1 MDWNSLWTWVYTPW
15 FTVGDTDITLARVA
29 GLFFILAF
37 AWWFSSVLEKGLR
50 RVALHGRN
58 HATASTVYAFTRLVR
73 YAVWIAG
80 TLVGLN
86 YLGFSLASLAF
97 LGGAI
102 GIGIGFG
109 LQNIFSNFISGI
121 IILVEKTLKIGDFVD
136 LQSGVRGT
144 VTEIGMRYTRVTTN
158 DSVDVLVPNSEFIN
172 GRVTNWTF
180 HERNRRIRVPFG
192 VAYGSDKEQV
202 REAGIAAA
210 CAVPG
215 TIIDELHPADVR
227 LVNFGESSLDFE
239 VLVWVGPEAIGRPGG
254 THARILWTL
263 ETELTK
269 RGIEIPNPQR
279 DLHIRSGTVAVTMAD
294 KEEAGVERSQ
304 RGREA
309 RTTPM
314 VGSART

>member
-1 MDWNSLWTWVYTPW
+1 MDWQTISAWVHTPW
-15 FTVGDTDITLARVA
+15 FTVGETHITLARVA
-29 GLFFILAF
+29 GLFFILGF
-37 AWWFSSVLEKGLR
+37 AWWASSMLEKGLR
-50 RVALHGRN
+50 RVALRGR
-58 HATASTVYAFTRLVR
+58 HQAPSSTVYAFTRLVR
-73 YAVWIAG
+73 YVVWIVG
-80 TLVGLN
+80 TLIGLT
-86 YLGFSLASLAF
+86 YLGFNLASLAF

-102 GIGIGFG
+102 GLGIGFG

-144 VTEIGMRYTRVTTN
+144 VTEIGMRYTRITTN

-210 CAVPG
+210 RSVKG
-215 TIIDELHPADVR
+215 TIIDEVHPADVR
-227 LVNFGESSLDFE
+227 LINFGESSLDFE
-239 VLVWVGPEAIGRPGG
+239 VLVWVGPDAIGRPGG
-254 THARILWTL
+254 THARILWAL
-263 ETELTK
+263 EGELAK

-279 DLHIRSGTVAVTMAD
+279 DLHIRSGTLAVTMAQSD
-294 KEEAGVERSQ
+294 EGDDSRAGR
-304 RGREA
+304 A
-309 RTTPM
+309 RDAHPGLM
-314 VGSART
+314 AGSART